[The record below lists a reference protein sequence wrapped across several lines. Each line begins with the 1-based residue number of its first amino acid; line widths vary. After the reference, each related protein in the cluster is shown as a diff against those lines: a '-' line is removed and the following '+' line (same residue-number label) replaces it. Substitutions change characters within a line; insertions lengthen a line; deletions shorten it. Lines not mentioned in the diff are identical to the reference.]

1 MQKLLLVVLPI
12 LPGLLLA
19 MAVLAV
25 LAALMVLVWRWRMR
39 VLLAQNQRL
48 DATVQHRTAEL
59 RREKGELERAR
70 AELFVQATFDQ
81 LTGLLNRRA
90 VLDQLQ
96 ALLADETRR
105 RRGLAVALVDLD
117 HFKRINDTY
126 GHQAGD
132 AVLRTVAMRLANHLR
147 SVDLLGRYGGEELLM
162 VMEDIDAQDA
172 LHRLEALR
180 VEVGIATHEWDGG
193 RFTVT
198 LSVGMAWIGAEHVSM
213 DDLVLRADRALYAAK
228 QGGRNRVVAAGP

>member
-1 MQKLLLVVLPI
+1 MQKLLLIVLPI

-19 MAVLAV
+19 MAILAILVVLA
-25 LAALMVLVWRWRMR
+25 WRWRMR
-39 VLLAQNQRL
+39 VLLAQNRRL
-48 DATVQHRTAEL
+48 DVTVRHRTAEL
-59 RREKGELERAR
+59 RRKKGELERAR

-90 VLDQLQ
+90 VLEQLQ

-117 HFKRINDTY
+117 HFKRVNDIY

-132 AVLRTVAMRLANHLR
+132 TVLRTVAMRLANHLR

-172 LHRLEALR
+172 LQRLEALR
-180 VEVGIATHEWDGG
+180 VEVGIATHEWERG

-198 LSVGMAWIGAEHVSM
+198 LSVGMAWVGAEHVSM
-213 DDLVLRADRALYAAK
+213 HDLVLRADRALYAAK
-228 QGGRNRVVAAGP
+228 QGGRNRVVAAGPSG